1 MPSADAILDFAPV
14 VLIIIVVVGVFVA
27 RYLEGKCKIFK

>member
-1 MPSADAILDFAPV
+1 MPSAEVILDFAPL
-14 VLIIIVVVGVFVA
+14 VLVIIAVVGVFVA

>member
-1 MPSADAILDFAPV
+1 MPSADVILDFAPV
-14 VLIIIVVVGVFVA
+14 VLIIIAVMGVFVA

>member
-1 MPSADAILDFAPV
+1 MPSADVILDFAPLVLV
-14 VLIIIVVVGVFVA
+14 VIAVVGVFVA